1 MNNINNN
8 VLLQLSK
15 KLFLVNNRL
24 NKSLQN
30 NQKIIDQI
38 KQKYEP
44 RTEFNRWRSSEE
56 GKLWKKQQYQ
66 KQKQCCAICQ
76 EKIEL
81 KGSHIDHIKPLSRY
95 PDLSL
100 DTSNLQIACG
110 QCNTSKSDS
119 EILADENAI

>member
-1 MNNINNN
+1 MNNIKNDD
-8 VLLQLSK
+8 LSQLTE
-15 KLFLVNNRL
+15 KLFRL
-24 NKSLQN
+24 NNKLDKSLQN
-30 NQKIIDQI
+30 IQKLINKI

-119 EILADENAI
+119 EILVDENTI

>member
-1 MNNINNN
+1 MNNIKNDD
-8 VLLQLSK
+8 LLQLSK
-15 KLFLVNNRL
+15 KLFLVNNKL

-44 RTEFNRWRSSEE
+44 RAEFNRWRSSEE

-76 EKIEL
+76 EKMVL
-81 KGSHIDHIKPLSRY
+81 P
-95 PDLSL
+95 
-100 DTSNLQIACG
+100 NLLCKT
-110 QCNTSKSDS
+110 N
-119 EILADENAI
+119 

>member
-44 RTEFNRWRSSEE
+44 RAEFNRWRSSEE

-110 QCNTSKSDS
+110 QCNISKSNS
-119 EILADENAI
+119 EILVDENAI